1 MSAAAEPTHD
11 TAHADIGLVC
21 ALHLELGA
29 FLERCEKVKKYTG
42 GRFTFRG
49 GKYDG
54 VRIAVVEAGAGF
66 ARTRDATH
74 ALIDA
79 HTPPWI
85 LSVGFSGALR
95 REMKVGDI
103 VMAQAI
109 VDTHGHE
116 LDIDLRMKADP
127 QRGLYVGKIVT
138 ADHIVRTIVEKE
150 ALAER
155 TGGLA
160 VDLES
165 LAVAQICRDRK
176 VKFMAVRV
184 ISDDMSADLPP
195 EVLSV
200 FGSTGSIRAGAVAG
214 ALWKRFS
221 SAKDMWRLRQQAA
234 QAAEK
239 LATFLDGVVM
249 QLAPPAA
256 DAR

>member
-1 MSAAAEPTHD
+1 MSDAAPPTQD
-11 TAHADIGLVC
+11 TAHADIGIVC

-29 FLERCEKVKKYTG
+29 FLERCDRVKKYTG
-42 GRFTFRG
+42 GKFTFRG
-49 GKYDG
+49 GKYDS
-54 VRIAVVEAGAGF
+54 VRIAIVEAGAGF
-66 ARTRDATH
+66 ARTRDATQ

-103 VMAQAI
+103 VMANAI

-116 LDIDLRMKADP
+116 LDIDLRAAGDP
-127 QRGLYVGKIVT
+127 QHGLHVGKIVT
-138 ADHIVRTIVEKE
+138 ADHIVRTVAEKE
-150 ALAER
+150 ALAAQ

-176 VKFMAVRV
+176 FKFMAVRV

-221 SAKDMWRLRQQAA
+221 SAKDMWRLHQQAA

-239 LATFLDGVVM
+239 LATFLDGVVK
-249 QLAPPAA
+249 QLAPTPAE
-256 DAR
+256 

>member
-1 MSAAAEPTHD
+1 MSADPQPQD
-11 TAHADIGLVC
+11 TAHADIGIVC

-29 FLERCEKVKKYTG
+29 FLERCDRVKKYTG
-42 GRFTFRG
+42 GKFTFRG
-49 GKYDG
+49 GKYDN
-54 VRIAVVEAGAGF
+54 VRVAIVEAGAGF

-79 HTPPWI
+79 HTPPWV
-85 LSVGFSGALR
+85 LSVGFSGALQ

-103 VMAQAI
+103 VMANAI

-116 LDIDLRMKADP
+116 LDIDLRMAEDP
-127 QRGLYVGKIVT
+127 SRGLYVGRIVT
-138 ADHIVRTIVEKE
+138 ADGIVRTVADKE
-150 ALAER
+150 SLAER

-221 SAKDMWRLRQQAA
+221 SAKDMWRLHQQAA
-234 QAAEK
+234 DAAQK
-239 LATFLDGVVM
+239 LATFLDGVVG
-249 QLAPPAA
+249 QLAPPPAE
-256 DAR
+256 

>member
-1 MSAAAEPTHD
+1 MSTDPQTQD

-29 FLERCEKVKKYTG
+29 FLESCEKVKKYTG

-54 VRIAVVEAGAGF
+54 VRIAVVEAGTGF

-116 LDIDLRMKADP
+116 LDIDLRMAADP
-127 QRGLYVGKIVT
+127 AKGLYVGKIVT
-138 ADHIVRTIVEKE
+138 ADHIVRTIKEKE

-239 LATFLDGVVM
+239 LATFLDGVIV
-249 QLAPPAA
+249 QLAPPTA